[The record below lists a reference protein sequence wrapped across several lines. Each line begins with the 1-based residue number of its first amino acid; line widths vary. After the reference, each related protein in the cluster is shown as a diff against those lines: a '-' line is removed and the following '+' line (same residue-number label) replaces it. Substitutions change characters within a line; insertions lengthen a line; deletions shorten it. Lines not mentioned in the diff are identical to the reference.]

1 MAAITAATAATIA
14 AATSLAA
21 TAATTTMSFVQAGKQ
36 KKAQRQ
42 AEKDADE
49 AMANARKKLETN
61 FYAAQGIQ
69 KEPYELEREA
79 LLSQGAGAI
88 QAGVESE
95 RGAAATA
102 GRVQL
107 AQQQGQAAVRSAMGQ
122 EMMALEN
129 KQLAEES
136 RLRDIGVQLDLGEVE
151 GAQLAAANAERLRAQ
166 SIEQGM
172 QGVTSFAK
180 QAAAAL
186 PLFSGG
192 AADVSGVSATP
203 LEKAE
208 YMPRTNL
215 TMPAAPQTI
224 NPNLQPANIMPIKA
238 SNTINPS
245 LQPANISP
253 IGGDAR
259 LPYQGYQAPLP
270 LYLQNQQGF
279 RFNNPYTYNDP
290 FNIYGKRN

>member
-1 MAAITAATAATIA
+1 MAVTTAIVIGATAAVA
-14 AATSLAA
+14 GTS
-21 TAATTTMSFVQAGKQ
+21 MSFIQAGEQ

-49 AMANARKKLETN
+49 ALANAKKKLETN
-61 FYAAQGIQ
+61 FYAAQGIK

-79 LLSQGAGAI
+79 LLSQGAMAI

-122 EMMALEN
+122 ELTNLEN
-129 KQLAEES
+129 KQLAEQS
-136 RLRDIGVQLDLGEVE
+136 RLNDIGVQLDLGEVE
-151 GAQLAAANAERLRAQ
+151 GAQLAAANSAELSAQ
-166 SIEQGM
+166 AMQQGF
-172 QGVTSFAK
+172 QGLTSVG
-180 QAAAAL
+180 QQLIAAA
-186 PLFSGG
+186 PLFGTSG
-192 AADVSGVSATP
+192 ADASQVSATP
-203 LEKAE
+203 LEQPE
-208 YMPRTNL
+208 YMTRANL

-224 NPNLQPANIMPIKA
+224 NPNLQPANIMPK
-238 SNTINPS
+238 NQYINPN

-279 RFNNPYTYNDP
+279 RFNNPYTYNNP
-290 FNIYGKRN
+290 FDIYGKRN

>member
-1 MAAITAATAATIA
+1 MAVTTAAIIGIA
-14 AATSLAA
+14 AAAA
-21 TAATTTMSFVQAGKQ
+21 STTMSFDQAGKQ

-49 AMANARKKLETN
+49 AMADARKKLETN

-79 LLSQGAGAI
+79 LLTQGAEAI

-107 AQQQGQAAVRSAMGQ
+107 AQQQGQAGVRTAMSQ
-122 EMMALEN
+122 DMMALEN

-166 SIEQGM
+166 AQQQGM
-172 QGVTSFAK
+172 QGAVNTLG
-180 QAAAAL
+180 QVAAAL
-186 PLFSGG
+186 PLFFPNEASITSDIG
-192 AADVSGVSATP
+192 ATAE
-203 LEKAE
+203 EKLITR
-208 YMPRTNL
+208 PIL

-224 NPNLQPANIMPIKA
+224 NPNLQPANIMPIKP
-238 SNTINPS
+238 SNTINPN
-245 LQPANISP
+245 LQPLNISP
-253 IGGDAR
+253 IEGFGR
-259 LPYQGYQAPLP
+259 LPNQGIQAPLP
-270 LYLQNQQGF
+270 LYLQKQQDF
-279 RFNNPYTYNDP
+279 RFNNPYTYSNYFD
-290 FNIYGKRN
+290 IYGKRN

>member
-1 MAAITAATAATIA
+1 MAVTTAIVIGATAAVA
-14 AATSLAA
+14 G
-21 TAATTTMSFVQAGKQ
+21 TTMSFVQAGEQ

-49 AMANARKKLETN
+49 ALANARKKLETN
-61 FYAAQGIQ
+61 VYAEQGIK

-79 LLSQGAGAI
+79 LLSQGAMAI

-122 EMMALEN
+122 ELTNLEN

-136 RLRDIGVQLDLGEVE
+136 RLSDIGVQLDLGQVE
-151 GAQLAAANAERLRAQ
+151 GAQLASANAERLSAQ
-166 SIEQGM
+166 AMQQGF
-172 QGVTSFAK
+172 QGLTSVG
-180 QAAAAL
+180 QQLIAAA
-186 PLFSGG
+186 PLFGTSG
-192 AADVSGVSATP
+192 ADASQVSATP
-203 LEKAE
+203 LEQPE
-208 YMPRTNL
+208 YMTRASL

-224 NPNLQPANIMPIKA
+224 NPNLQPANIMPK
-238 SNTINPS
+238 NQYINPN

-279 RFNNPYTYNDP
+279 RFNNPYTYNNP
-290 FNIYGKRN
+290 FDIYGKRN

>member
-1 MAAITAATAATIA
+1 MAVTTAIVIGATAAVA
-14 AATSLAA
+14 GTS
-21 TAATTTMSFVQAGKQ
+21 MSFIQAGEQ

-49 AMANARKKLETN
+49 ALANARKKLETN
-61 FYAAQGIQ
+61 VYAEQGIK

-79 LLSQGAGAI
+79 LLSQGAMAI

-122 EMMALEN
+122 ELTNLEN

-136 RLRDIGVQLDLGEVE
+136 RLSDIGVQLDLGQVE
-151 GAQLAAANAERLRAQ
+151 GAQLASANAERLSAQ
-166 SIEQGM
+166 AMQQGF
-172 QGVTSFAK
+172 QGLTSVG
-180 QAAAAL
+180 QQLIAAA
-186 PLFSGG
+186 PLFGTSG
-192 AADVSGVSATP
+192 ADASQVSATP
-203 LEKAE
+203 LEQPE
-208 YMPRTNL
+208 YMTRANL

-224 NPNLQPANIMPIKA
+224 NPNLQPANIMPK
-238 SNTINPS
+238 NQYINPN

-279 RFNNPYTYNDP
+279 RFNNPYTYNNP
-290 FNIYGKRN
+290 FDIYGKRN

>member
-1 MAAITAATAATIA
+1 MAVTTAIIIGATAAVA
-14 AATSLAA
+14 GTS
-21 TAATTTMSFVQAGKQ
+21 MSFIQAGEQ

-49 AMANARKKLETN
+49 ALANAKKKLETN
-61 FYAAQGIQ
+61 VYAEQGIK

-79 LLSQGAGAI
+79 LLSQGAMAI

-122 EMMALEN
+122 ELTNLEN

-136 RLRDIGVQLDLGEVE
+136 RLSDIGIQLDLGEVE

-166 SIEQGM
+166 AQQQGM
-172 QGVTSFAK
+172 QGVVS
-180 QAAAAL
+180 AAGQIASAL

-192 AADVSGVSATP
+192 TTDVSKVSATP
-203 LEKAE
+203 DVSFNKTIGSNYGNFGNKLPFNLNS
-208 YMPRTNL
+208 YPVQTTNINQ
-215 TMPAAPQTI
+215 AAPIIT
-224 NPNLQPANIMPIKA
+224 PTATNITP
-238 SNTINPS
+238 TT
-245 LQPANISP
+245 
-253 IGGDAR
+253 
-259 LPYQGYQAPLP
+259 QGVDPFLP
-270 LYLQNQQGF
+270 LYLQRQQNI
-279 RFNNPYTYNDP
+279 RSYNPYTYNDP
-290 FNIYGKRN
+290 FNIYGKSN

>member
-1 MAAITAATAATIA
+1 MAAFTTIA
-14 AATSLAA
+14 AGIGLAA

-36 KKAQRQ
+36 KSAQRQ
-42 AEKDADE
+42 AERDADE
-49 AMANARKKLETN
+49 AMTNARKKLETN
-61 FYAAQGIQ
+61 FYAQQGIK

-79 LLSQGAGAI
+79 LLSQGAQAI

-122 EMMALEN
+122 ELTNLEN

-136 RLRDIGVQLDLGEVE
+136 RLSDIGVQLDLGQVE
-151 GAQLAAANAERLRAQ
+151 GAQLASANAERLSAQ
-166 SIEQGM
+166 AMQQGF
-172 QGVTSFAK
+172 QGLTSVG
-180 QAAAAL
+180 QQLIAAA
-186 PLFSGG
+186 PLFGTSG
-192 AADVSGVSATP
+192 ADASQVSATP
-203 LEKAE
+203 LEQPE
-208 YMPRTNL
+208 YMTRANL

-224 NPNLQPANIMPIKA
+224 NPNLQPANIMPK
-238 SNTINPS
+238 NQYINPN

>member
-1 MAAITAATAATIA
+1 MAAITAATATLIA
-14 AATSLAA
+14 AGVGLAA
-21 TAATTTMSFVQAGKQ
+21 TATTTTMSFVQAGKQ

-151 GAQLAAANAERLRAQ
+151 GAQLAAANAEKLRAQ
-166 SIEQGM
+166 SIQQGM
-172 QGVTSFAK
+172 QGVTSFAQ

-186 PLFSGG
+186 PLFSGGTG

-203 LEKAE
+203 LEQPE
-208 YMPRTNL
+208 YATRAAAGYFN
-215 TMPAAPQTI
+215 APQTI
-224 NPNLQPANIMPIKA
+224 NPNLQPANIMPIKP
-238 SNTINPS
+238 SNTINPNI
-245 LQPANISP
+245 QPASITP
-253 IGGDAR
+253 IEGFGR
-259 LPYQGYQAPLP
+259 LPYQGMPP
-270 LYLQNQQGF
+270 LYLQKQKDF
-279 RFNNPYTYNDP
+279 RFYNPPTYNDP
-290 FNIYGKRN
+290 FSIYGKRN

>member
-1 MAAITAATAATIA
+1 MAVTTAIVIGATAAVA
-14 AATSLAA
+14 GTS
-21 TAATTTMSFVQAGKQ
+21 MSFIQAGEQ

-49 AMANARKKLETN
+49 ALANARKKLETN
-61 FYAAQGIQ
+61 VYAEQGIK

-79 LLSQGAGAI
+79 LLSQGAMAI

-122 EMMALEN
+122 ELTNLEN

-136 RLRDIGVQLDLGEVE
+136 RLSDIGVQLDLGQVE
-151 GAQLAAANAERLRAQ
+151 GAQLASANAERLSAQ
-166 SIEQGM
+166 AMQQGF
-172 QGVTSFAK
+172 QGLTSVG
-180 QAAAAL
+180 QQLIAAA
-186 PLFSGG
+186 PLFGTSG
-192 AADVSGVSATP
+192 ADASQVSATP
-203 LEKAE
+203 LEQPE
-208 YMPRTNL
+208 YMTRASL

-224 NPNLQPANIMPIKA
+224 NPNLQPANIMPK
-238 SNTINPS
+238 NQYINPN

-279 RFNNPYTYNDP
+279 RFNNPYTYNNP
-290 FNIYGKRN
+290 FDIYGKRN

>member
-1 MAAITAATAATIA
+1 MAVTTAIIIGATAAVA
-14 AATSLAA
+14 GTS
-21 TAATTTMSFVQAGKQ
+21 MSFIQAGEQ

-49 AMANARKKLETN
+49 ALANAKKKLETN
-61 FYAAQGIQ
+61 VYAEQGIK

-79 LLSQGAGAI
+79 LLSQGAMAI

-122 EMMALEN
+122 ELTNLEN

-136 RLRDIGVQLDLGEVE
+136 RLNDIGVQLDLGQVE
-151 GAQLAAANAERLRAQ
+151 GAQLAAANAERLSAQ
-166 SIEQGM
+166 AMQQGF
-172 QGVTSFAK
+172 QGLTSVG
-180 QAAAAL
+180 QQLIAAA
-186 PLFSGG
+186 PLFGTSG
-192 AADVSGVSATP
+192 ADASQVSATP
-203 LEKAE
+203 LEEPE
-208 YMPRTNL
+208 YMSRANL

-224 NPNLQPANIMPIKA
+224 NPNLQPANIMPK
-238 SNTINPS
+238 NQYINPN

-279 RFNNPYTYNDP
+279 RFNNPYTYNNP
-290 FNIYGKRN
+290 FDIYGKRN

>member
-49 AMANARKKLETN
+49 AMANARKKLDVN

-102 GRVQL
+102 GRLQL

-166 SIEQGM
+166 SIEQGV
-172 QGVTSFAK
+172 QGITSFAK

-186 PLFSGG
+186 PLYGAG
-192 AADVSGVSATP
+192 AADVSGVSARP
-203 LEKAE
+203 LEQAE
-208 YMPRTNL
+208 YMPRANL

-238 SNTINPS
+238 SNTINPN
-245 LQPANISP
+245 LQPANIRP
-253 IGGDAR
+253 IEGFGR
-259 LPYQGYQAPLP
+259 LPNQGVQAPL
-270 LYLQNQQGF
+270 YFQNQEDF
-279 RFNNPYTYNDP
+279 RFYNPYTYNDP

>member
-1 MAAITAATAATIA
+1 
-14 AATSLAA
+14 
-21 TAATTTMSFVQAGKQ
+21 MSFIQAGEQ

-49 AMANARKKLETN
+49 ALANARKKLETN
-61 FYAAQGIQ
+61 VYAEQGIK

-79 LLSQGAGAI
+79 LLSQGAMAI

-122 EMMALEN
+122 ELTNLEN

-136 RLRDIGVQLDLGEVE
+136 RLSDIGVQLDLGQVE
-151 GAQLAAANAERLRAQ
+151 GAQLASANAERLSAQ
-166 SIEQGM
+166 AMQQGF
-172 QGVTSFAK
+172 QGLTSVG
-180 QAAAAL
+180 QQLIAAA
-186 PLFSGG
+186 PLFGTSG
-192 AADVSGVSATP
+192 ADASQVSATP
-203 LEKAE
+203 LEQPE
-208 YMPRTNL
+208 YMTRASL

-224 NPNLQPANIMPIKA
+224 NPNLQPANIMPK
-238 SNTINPS
+238 NQYINPN

-279 RFNNPYTYNDP
+279 RFNNPYTYNNP
-290 FNIYGKRN
+290 FDIYGKRN

>member
-61 FYAAQGIQ
+61 FYAAQGIK

-79 LLSQGAGAI
+79 LLAQGAQAI

-107 AQQQGQAAVRSAMGQ
+107 AQQQGQAGVRTAMGQ

-136 RLRDIGVQLDLGEVE
+136 RLRDVGVQLDLGEVE

-166 SIEQGM
+166 SIEQGV
-172 QGVTSFAK
+172 QGITSFAK

-186 PLFSGG
+186 PLYGAG
-192 AADVSGVSATP
+192 AADVSGVSATSLGQP
-203 LEKAE
+203 E
-208 YMPRTNL
+208 YMPKANL

-224 NPNLQPANIMPIKA
+224 NPNLQPANI
-238 SNTINPS
+238 
-245 LQPANISP
+245 SP
-253 IGGDAR
+253 IGASAKA
-259 LPYQGYQAPLP
+259 PFQGYQAPMP
-270 LYLQNQQGF
+270 LYLQKQQDF
-279 RFNNPYTYNDP
+279 RFYNPSTYNNPFD
-290 FNIYGKRN
+290 IYGKRN

>member
-1 MAAITAATAATIA
+1 MAVTTAIVIGATAAVA
-14 AATSLAA
+14 GTS
-21 TAATTTMSFVQAGKQ
+21 MSFIQAGEQ

-49 AMANARKKLETN
+49 ALANAKKKLETN
-61 FYAAQGIQ
+61 FYAAQGIK

-79 LLSQGAGAI
+79 LLSQGAMAI

-122 EMMALEN
+122 ELTNLEN
-129 KQLAEES
+129 KQLAEQS
-136 RLRDIGVQLDLGEVE
+136 RLNDIGVQLDLGEVE
-151 GAQLAAANAERLRAQ
+151 GAQLAAANSAELSAQ
-166 SIEQGM
+166 AMQQGF
-172 QGVTSFAK
+172 QGLTSVG
-180 QAAAAL
+180 QQLIAAA
-186 PLFSGG
+186 PLFGTSG
-192 AADVSGVSATP
+192 ASRASGVGLQP
-203 LEKAE
+203 E
-208 YMPRTNL
+208 YMTKASSP

-238 SNTINPS
+238 SNTINPN
-245 LQPANISP
+245 LQPANIRP
-253 IGGDAR
+253 IEGFGR
-259 LPYQGYQAPLP
+259 LPNQGVQAPL
-270 LYLQNQQGF
+270 YFQNQQDF
-279 RFNNPYTYNDP
+279 RFYNPYTYNDP

>member
-1 MAAITAATAATIA
+1 MAAFTTIA
-14 AATSLAA
+14 AGIGLAV
-21 TAATTTMSFVQAGKQ
+21 TAGTTTMSFVQAGKQ
-36 KKAQRQ
+36 KKAQRE
-42 AEKDADE
+42 AERDADE

-61 FYAAQGIQ
+61 FYAAQGIK

-79 LLSQGAGAI
+79 LLAQGAQAI
-88 QAGVESE
+88 EAGVESE

-102 GRVQL
+102 GRIQL
-107 AQQQGQAAVRSAMGQ
+107 AQQQGQAGVRTAMGQ

-136 RLRDIGVQLDLGEVE
+136 RLRDVGVQLDLGEVE
-151 GAQLAAANAERLRAQ
+151 GAQLAASNAAQ
-166 SIEQGM
+166 LSAQAQQQGM
-172 QGVTSFAK
+172 QGVTSFG
-180 QAAAAL
+180 QQLAAAA
-186 PLFSGG
+186 PLFGTSG
-192 AADVSGVSATP
+192 ADASQVSATP
-203 LEKAE
+203 LEQPE
-208 YMPRTNL
+208 YMTRASL

-224 NPNLQPANIMPIKA
+224 NPNLQPANIMPK
-238 SNTINPS
+238 NQYINPN

-279 RFNNPYTYNDP
+279 RFNNPYTYNNP
-290 FNIYGKRN
+290 FDIYGKRN

>member
-1 MAAITAATAATIA
+1 MAAITAATATLIASGVGLAT
-14 AATSLAA
+14 

-49 AMANARKKLETN
+49 AMANARKKLDVN

-102 GRVQL
+102 GRLQL

-172 QGVTSFAK
+172 QGVTSFAQ

-186 PLFSGG
+186 PLYGG
-192 AADVSGVSATP
+192 SAGVADVGEVSTRP
-203 LEKAE
+203 LEEIE
-208 YMPRTNL
+208 YMPRANL
-215 TMPAAPQTI
+215 TMPSAPQTI
-224 NPNLQPANIMPIKA
+224 NPNLQPANI
-238 SNTINPS
+238 
-245 LQPANISP
+245 SP
-253 IGGDAR
+253 IGASAKA
-259 LPYQGYQAPLP
+259 PFQGYQYPMP
-270 LYLQNQQGF
+270 LYLQKPKDF
-279 RFNNPYTYNDP
+279 RFYNPPTYNDP
-290 FNIYGKRN
+290 FSIYGKRN